1 MQNYQF
7 LKVKNSLLE
16 LEKAFMEL
24 KDGESKD
31 RKEKIKRRIEEI
43 FHK

>member
-24 KDGESKD
+24 KDGESED